1 MAESLAS
8 QLLPKWR
15 DAQGLKQGAAGKLF
29 GITQPMLSEYETGKK
44 TPRTVQ
50 ALKIAEITK
59 GFVPVTAWAQPPEP
73 VADEALASS
82 PRPNGTD
89 SHRPTGTGGHR

>member
-15 DAQGLKQGAAGKLF
+15 DSQGLKQGPAAKLF
-29 GITQPMLSEYETGKK
+29 GVTQPMLSEYETGKK

-59 GFVPVTAWAQPPEP
+59 GFVPVTAWGEPPEP
-73 VADEALASS
+73 EAAPASS
-82 PRPNGTD
+82 PHPSSGND
-89 SHRPTGTGGHR
+89 SHRPTGSDR